1 MSKAFGGKSCC
12 LALPQPPIESATNS
26 SERRRRP
33 RANVI
38 AIVVAHA
45 TGSCVFFGVGE
56 CFHAE
61 MCHAIRDVTPALGVA
76 CERRCECEVCIC
88 VHNAHNGRETKATT
102 APRAARSRR
111 RRLEARSVR

>member
-56 CFHAE
+56 CFHPE
-61 MCHAIRDVTPALGVA
+61 NSRVSRDVCHARVGGVA
-76 CERRCECEVCIC
+76 VSRCECEV
-88 VHNAHNGRETKATT
+88 
-102 APRAARSRR
+102 
-111 RRLEARSVR
+111 VRPVG